1 LTARRCPIRFFDRRQ
16 AGQELAEAL
25 DFLKARDDVIVL
37 GIPRGGVV
45 VAYEVAKA
53 LGAPLDIFITRKIGA
68 PDNPEFALGAVASDG
83 TVVLDRLIV
92 DQLDIPADY
101 VLDEIKRQREEIER
115 RMQMF
120 RGERPPP
127 EFKGKVVVLVDDG
140 VATGATVLASLR
152 ALRQREPAEL
162 ILAIPV
168 GPPETVARLAE
179 EADRVIALETPEPFW
194 AVGRFYIRFDQTTDE
209 EVIELLNPSA

>member
-1 LTARRCPIRFFDRRQ
+1 MRFFDRRQ
-16 AGQELAEAL
+16 AGQQLAVAL
-25 DFLKARDDVIVL
+25 DFLKDRDNVVVL

-53 LGAPLDIFITRKIGA
+53 LGVPLDILITRKIGA

-83 TVVLDRLIV
+83 TVVIDRLIV

-101 VLDEIKRQREEIER
+101 ILDEIRHQHEEIER

-120 RGERPPP
+120 RGERPYP
-127 EFKGKVVVLVDDG
+127 ELKGKVVVLVDDG
-140 VATGATVLASLR
+140 VATGSTVLASLR

-179 EADRVIALETPEPFW
+179 EADRVVALETPEPFW

-209 EVIELLNPSA
+209 EVVELLNPSD